1 GCAGQAQS
9 RSDHTGRSREGDA
22 SPMSSLL
29 FKYQAFDQAGRV
41 ENGQLNAES
50 EREAVRILKGRNLTP
65 VKIHQTRPGTELLRR
80 KKISNAD
87 LLDFTIGLCTLV
99 EARVPLD
106 KALRLLDGIT
116 ESAAMRELV
125 LQLLKDVKEGRSLAE
140 AMESHPQVFSKMY
153 VNIVRAGEEGGIL
166 HELLPDLAEFLDTS
180 ARTRQAVISAMIYPT
195 VLLITGVISV
205 FLLLVFVVPQF
216 ALMFEDA
223 GTEIPASAAFLL
235 GLSDFLQSYG
245 YLFVVALVLAVVA
258 WRRLDQ
264 ELATKLKKDRFLL
277 SLPIL
282 GSLILFRE
290 CAVFARTLGAL
301 LGAGIPLIRALRVS
315 REVVGNAVLGVS
327 LDRVEEDVRGGAG
340 LGLSLEKTGQFPTL
354 LHQLVAVGE
363 ESGRTADILLKSAV
377 TFDTQVR
384 NQMSSLVA
392 ALQPALIIFLAI
404 AVGGITI
411 TMLSAVFSMNAV
423 EF

>member
-1 GCAGQAQS
+1 
-9 RSDHTGRSREGDA
+9 
-22 SPMSSLL
+22 MSALY
-29 FKYQAFDQAGRV
+29 FKYQAFDKAGKV

-50 EREAVRILKGRNLTP
+50 EREAVRILQGRHLMP
-65 VKIHQTRPGTELLRR
+65 VKIQQTRPGAERLRR
-80 KKISNAD
+80 KKISNTD
-87 LLDFTIGLCTLV
+87 LLDFTSGLCTLV
-99 EARVPLD
+99 EARVPID

-125 LQLLKDVKEGRSLAE
+125 LQLLRDVKEGRSLAE
-140 AMESHPQVFSKMY
+140 AMESHPQVFNKMY

-166 HELLPDLAEFLDTS
+166 HELLPDLAEFLETS
-180 ARTRQAVISAMIYPT
+180 AQTRQAVISAMIYPT

-216 ALMFEDA
+216 ATMFEDA
-223 GTEIPASAAFLL
+223 GTDIPPSAAFLL
-235 GLSDFLQSYG
+235 ALSAFLQSYG
-245 YLFVVALVLAVVA
+245 YLFIVAVVVAVVA
-258 WRRLDQ
+258 WRRLDYDP
-264 ELATKLKKDRFLL
+264 ANKLRKDGFLL

-282 GSLILFRE
+282 GSLILYRE
-290 CAVFARTLGAL
+290 CAVFSRTLGAL
-301 LGAGIPLIRALRVS
+301 LGAGIPLIRALRVA
-315 REVVGNAVLGVS
+315 REVVANAVLGTS
-327 LDRVEEDVRGGAG
+327 LDQVEEDVRGGAG

-377 TFDTQVR
+377 TFDNQVR